1 MKTTLRSRLGE
12 VVSETTRKGYV
23 GRAQQRASRR
33 KSLWNLLD
41 FLGLVLIVI
50 VWWGLLHAV
59 WAARN
64 LVIPQHAIPFST
76 VFRPDR
82 SGLAVIVSVLSPF
95 FAAIPIGMLIS
106 NLILWWCIPPYRR
119 ACTREA
125 KGVWHASF
133 EDAQRDLSLMI
144 LCMSCP
150 ALVVSFIA
158 ALLVR
163 V

>member
-1 MKTTLRSRLGE
+1 MKGTLRSR
-12 VVSETTRKGYV
+12 VVELASETTRKGYV

-41 FLGLVLIVI
+41 LFGLVLIGI

-82 SGLAVIVSVLSPF
+82 TGLAVIVSGLSPF
-95 FAAIPIGMLIS
+95 FAAVPIGMLIS
-106 NLILWWCIPPYRR
+106 NFILWCIPPYRR

-150 ALVVSFIA
+150 ALVVAFIA
-158 ALLVR
+158 ALLIHV
-163 V
+163 

>member
-1 MKTTLRSRLGE
+1 MKSARRSRLGE
-12 VVSETTRKGYV
+12 LVSETTRKGYV
-23 GRAQQRASRR
+23 ARAQQRASRR

-41 FLGLVLIVI
+41 FLGLVLSVI

-64 LVIPQHAIPFST
+64 FVIPQHATSFST
-76 VFRPDR
+76 VFRADR
-82 SGLAVIVSVLSPF
+82 SGLAVLVSGLSPF
-95 FAAIPIGMLIS
+95 FAAIPIGLLIS
-106 NLILWWCIPPYRR
+106 NYLLWFIPPYRR

-133 EDAQRDLSLMI
+133 EDSQRDLSLMV

-158 ALLVR
+158 ALLIR